1 MKTKTAILIFSN
13 SAKEDAKRKSF
24 SDSQLFETLTN
35 DTIRKV
41 KKTGLPFFHFTEA
54 QQQGSNFGDR
64 FTNAI
69 QLVFDKGFT
78 NVISIGN
85 DTPHLKTKHI
95 NDAYQKLNNN
105 QLVFGPSKDGGF
117 YLMGLT
123 KNLFN
128 VKQFKNLPWQTSALK
143 STTLQCLST
152 TKITFSTLETLDDID
167 SFKDLKSIL
176 NSYKTVSK
184 TLKTVILQLC
194 ISAKAILKLIVL
206 QYLILPQQLPFNK
219 GSPTLVTVKN

>member
-24 SDSQLFETLTN
+24 SDSRLFETLTN
-35 DTIRKV
+35 ETIKKV

-69 QLVFDKGFT
+69 QLVFDRGFT

-128 VKQFKNLPWQTSALK
+128 AKQFKNLPWQTSALK
-143 STTLQCLST
+143 STTLQCLSS

-167 SFKDLKSIL
+167 SVKDLKAIL

-184 TLKTVILQLC
+184 ALKTILLQLC
-194 ISAKAILKLIVL
+194 FSAKAILKHIVL
-206 QYLILPQQLPFNK
+206 HYLILPQQLPFNK
-219 GSPTLVTVKN
+219 GSPKLVYTNH

>member
-54 QQQGSNFGDR
+54 QQQGLNFGDR

-69 QLVFDKGFT
+69 QSVFNKGFT

-128 VKQFKNLPWQTSALK
+128 AKQFKNLPWQTSALK
-143 STTLQCLST
+143 NSTLQYLSS

-167 SFKDLKSIL
+167 SVKDLKSIL

-184 TLKTVILQLC
+184 ALTSIILQLC
-194 ISAKAILKLIVL
+194 FSAKAILKHIAL
-206 QYLILPQQLPFNK
+206 QYLLFLQQLPFNK
-219 GSPTLVTVKN
+219 GSPTLVSVKN

>member
-54 QQQGSNFGDR
+54 QQQGLNFGDR

-69 QLVFDKGFT
+69 QSVFDKGFT

-128 VKQFKNLPWQTSALK
+128 AKQFKNLPWQTSALK
-143 STTLQCLST
+143 STTLQFLSS

-167 SFKDLKSIL
+167 SFKDLKAIL

-184 TLKTVILQLC
+184 ALKTIILQLC
-194 ISAKAILKLIVL
+194 ISAKAILKQVAL
-206 QYLILPQQLPFNK
+206 QHTLLPIQFPFNK
-219 GSPTLVTVKN
+219 GSPALVSVKN

>member
-24 SDSQLFETLTN
+24 SDSLLFETLTN
-35 DTIRKV
+35 ETIKKV

-54 QQQGSNFGDR
+54 QQQGLNFGDR

-69 QLVFDKGFT
+69 QSVFDRGFT

-95 NDAYQKLNNN
+95 NEAYQKLNNN

-123 KNLFN
+123 KNLYN
-128 VKQFKNLPWQTSALK
+128 AKQFKNLPWQTSALK
-143 STTLQCLST
+143 STTLHYLSS
-152 TKITFSTLETLDDID
+152 TKITFSTLETLNDID
-167 SFKDLKSIL
+167 SFKDLKAIL

-184 TLKTVILQLC
+184 TLKIIILQLC
-194 ISAKAILKLIVL
+194 FFAKAILKHIAL
-206 QYLILPQQLPFNK
+206 QYLLLTQQLPFNK
-219 GSPTLVTVKN
+219 GSPKLVYINH